1 MDDVARRLGG
11 HPATPSAPGRIEVDS
26 AWLELYA
33 ERVEDAAG
41 ELSLARGE
49 LHDNPLRPQ
58 SFGGIGGDLRT
69 AEAYARASRLLNR
82 QLDRACDVLRAAGK
96 GLHDVAG
103 HYGGTEDEAVR
114 LINKAD
120 QV

>member
-1 MDDVARRLGG
+1 MNDVARRLGG
-11 HPATPSAPGRIEVDS
+11 RPEAPPASGRIAVDG

-33 ERVEDAAG
+33 KRVEDAAE

-58 SFGGIGGDLRT
+58 SFGAIGGDLRT
-69 AEAYARASRLLNR
+69 AEAYGRASRLLNQ

-96 GLHDVAG
+96 GLHEVAG
-103 HYGGTEDEAVR
+103 HYGGTEDEAVQ
-114 LINKAD
+114 LIKKAD
-120 QV
+120 RV

>member
-1 MDDVARRLGG
+1 MNDVARRLGG
-11 HPATPSAPGRIEVDS
+11 GPQAPSAAGRIEVDS

-33 ERVEDAAG
+33 KRVEDAAE

-58 SFGGIGGDLRT
+58 SFGEIGRGLRT
-69 AEAYARASRLLNR
+69 AEAYGRASRLLNQ
-82 QLDRACDVLRAAGK
+82 QLDRACDVLKAAGK

-114 LINKAD
+114 LIKNAD
-120 QV
+120 RR